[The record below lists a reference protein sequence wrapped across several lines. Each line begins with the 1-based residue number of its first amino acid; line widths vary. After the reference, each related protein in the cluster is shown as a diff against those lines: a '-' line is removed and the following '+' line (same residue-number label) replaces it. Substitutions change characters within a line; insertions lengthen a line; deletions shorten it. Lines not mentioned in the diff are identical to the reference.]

1 MTATGP
7 YHPRTA
13 HRRVRDDRLGVWDA
27 TAMAVG
33 GMIGGGIFSVL
44 GVAITLAGNLAAG
57 CFVIGG
63 VLAGLTAHSYAG
75 LTERVG
81 RSGGPF
87 AALRDEG
94 HPQLGGWLLWLLIF
108 GYMVAM
114 AVYSFTFGRYAANAV
129 GSGLLVARVFSIAVV
144 VAFLAVNLRGI
155 RLSSLTEDG
164 IVATKVVVLGSI
176 AVIGMAQFS
185 VDRLTPLLDSGVGG
199 LFLGAATVFFAYEGF
214 ELITY
219 DRDDIKDPVRTM
231 RRALYLSVAI
241 VAAIY
246 IGVTLGAQML
256 ASDATIVAKKEV
268 AFVAVGEAALGGVGR
283 WMAILGA
290 VFATGSAIN
299 ATLFSA
305 ARLMRDASAAGDV
318 PPVLGRERNGMPV
331 TALLTIS
338 GAGAAMAMLP
348 GITRVIV
355 IGSAGF
361 LAVYTIVN
369 ALEAREG
376 ACRHDRVIAAIG
388 FLGCVGALVCLV
400 VQLARDDVTGLMILV
415 GFGLLIAGARV
426 LYTRRAVRS
435 PRGS

>member
-1 MTATGP
+1 MTDPGP

-13 HRRVRDDRLGVWDA
+13 HRRGVDKRLGLWDS

-44 GVAITLAGNLAAG
+44 GVAITLAGNAAAG

-75 LTERVG
+75 LTARVG

-87 AALRDEG
+87 AALRDGG

-129 GSGLLVARVFSIAVV
+129 GGGLLVARCFSIAVV

-164 IVATKVVVLGSI
+164 IVATKLVVLGSI
-176 AVIGMAQFS
+176 AVIGMVQFS
-185 VDRLTPLLDSGVGG
+185 ADRLTPLLDGGVGG
-199 LFLGAATVFFAYEGF
+199 LFLGAATIFFAYEGF

-219 DRDDIKDPVRTM
+219 DRDDMVDPDHTM
-231 RRALYLSVAI
+231 RRALYLSVAV
-241 VAAIY
+241 VAVVY
-246 IGVTLGAQML
+246 IGVTIGAQML
-256 ASDATIVAKKEV
+256 TSNATIVAKKEV
-268 AFVAVGEAALGGVGR
+268 AFVAVGQAALGGVGR

-318 PPVLGRERNGMPV
+318 PPMLGRERNGMPV
-331 TALLTIS
+331 AALLVIS
-338 GAGAAMAMLP
+338 GVGAAMAMLP
-348 GITRVIV
+348 GITRIIV

-376 ACRHDRVIAAIG
+376 ACRRDRVIAALG
-388 FLGCVGALVCLV
+388 FVGCVGALVCLV
-400 VQLARDDVTGLMILV
+400 VQLARDDVPGLVILV
-415 GFGLLIAGARV
+415 GFAVAVAGARV
-426 LYTRRAVRS
+426 LYVRRAQ
-435 PRGS
+435 PA

>member
-1 MTATGP
+1 MTDAGP

-13 HRRVRDDRLGVWDA
+13 HRRGRDSGLGLWDS

-44 GVAITLAGNLAAG
+44 GVAITLAGNLAFG
-57 CFVIGG
+57 CFVIGA

-75 LTERVG
+75 LTARVG

-94 HPQLGGWLLWLLIF
+94 HAQLGGWLLWLLIF

-129 GSGLLVARVFSIAVV
+129 GGGVLVARAFSIAVV

-155 RLSSLTEDG
+155 RMSKLTEDG
-164 IVATKVVVLGSI
+164 IVATKLVVLGSI
-176 AVIGMAQFS
+176 GVIGLAQFS
-185 VDRLTPLLDSGVGG
+185 AERLTPLLDGGVGG

-219 DRDDIKDPVRTM
+219 DRDDMVDPQRTM

-246 IGVTLGAQML
+246 VGVTIGAQML
-256 ASDATIVAKKEV
+256 VSNQAIVAKKEV
-268 AFVAVGEAALGGVGR
+268 AFVAVGQAALGGFGR
-283 WMAILGA
+283 WAAIVGA

-318 PPVLGRERNGMPV
+318 PPFLGRERRGLPV
-331 TALLTIS
+331 AALLVIS
-338 GAGAAMAMLP
+338 GVGAAMAMLP
-348 GITRVIV
+348 GITRIIV

-376 ACRHDRVIAAIG
+376 VCRRDRVVGAIG

-400 VQLARDDVTGLMILV
+400 VQMARDDVPGLFVLFGFALMVAVARLV
-415 GFGLLIAGARV
+415 YV
-426 LYTRRAVRS
+426 RRAALRS
-435 PRGS
+435 